1 MCMCM
6 YICVCVNIFVGPN
19 PHRKIGKHSKV
30 VTAFVRS
37 VLRTL
42 QAQHNSI
49 PIKAIRASISDD
61 WSSTGFMEAAAELE
75 STGTGHGG
83 VDREKLK
90 EKRDKERQKER
101 AKVEK
106 EKENEDGE
114 YNASTKSKIATWSS
128 CLLKKM

>member
-1 MCMCM
+1 ME
-6 YICVCVNIFVGPN
+6 II
-19 PHRKIGKHSKV
+19 RELLR
-30 VTAFVRS
+30 TAFCLS

-114 YNASTKSKIATWSS
+114 YNASTLENSLCSF
-128 CLLKKM
+128 L

>member
-1 MCMCM
+1 ME
-6 YICVCVNIFVGPN
+6 INNGLIILTTV
-19 PHRKIGKHSKV
+19 RTRDSRTLIGKPWKV
-30 VTAFVRS
+30 VTVFVLS

-75 STGTGHGG
+75 STGTGHGPA

-114 YNASTKSKIATWSS
+114 
-128 CLLKKM
+128 